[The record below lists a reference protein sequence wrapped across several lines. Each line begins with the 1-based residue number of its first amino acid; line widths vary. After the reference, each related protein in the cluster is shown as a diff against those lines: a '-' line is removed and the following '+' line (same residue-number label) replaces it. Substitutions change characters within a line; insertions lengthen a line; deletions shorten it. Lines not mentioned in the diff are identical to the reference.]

1 MKKLAINTL
10 GCKTNQ
16 LESSIMAESFEKYGF
31 EIVKF
36 NEIADIYIINTC
48 SVTAKSDNESRYF
61 IRQAKRKNPEAKI
74 VVTGC
79 YAQVS
84 PEEVSKIEGVD
95 FVIGNTEKFNIAEI
109 VLNSQEKISVSDI
122 MKESEFRD
130 KKVFSASGRT
140 RAVIKIQDGCNNRC
154 TYCIIPYARG
164 KSRSNSINNVI
175 EQIKEL
181 TLLGFSE
188 ITLSGI
194 HLGLWGLDLEPKM
207 SILDLLLEIEKIDSL
222 KRYRISSLYPTE
234 ISDEMIELFAK
245 SKKFCRHLHISLQS
259 ADNTVL
265 KEMGRVYSIETYL
278 KLVDKLV
285 KKIPDIAVGS
295 DVIVGFPGE
304 TQEMF
309 ENTCINLQGADI
321 SYLHVFPF
329 SRRKGTPAA
338 EMQNQINENEKKSR
352 AEQLKQIASDK
363 NLLFKNSQL
372 NKTFEVI
379 VEKTRDKKTNK
390 LKAITDNY
398 LTVLF
403 DGDDSFHGEI
413 VVVKTTEIIN
423 HNLYGVL
430 V

>member
-16 LESSIMAESFEKYGF
+16 LESSVIAESFEKYGF
-31 EIVKF
+31 ELVKF
-36 NEIADIYIINTC
+36 SEIADIYIINSC

-61 IRQAKRKNPEAKI
+61 IRQAKRKNPNAKI

-84 PEEVSKIEGVD
+84 PEEVSKIDDVD
-95 FVIGNTEKFNIAEI
+95 FVIGNTEKLNITEI
-109 VLNSQEKISVSDI
+109 VLNSEVKISVSDI
-122 MKESEFRD
+122 MKESEFQNQ
-130 KKVFSASGRT
+130 KVYSASGRT

-164 KSRSNSINNVI
+164 KSRSNSISNII

-181 TLLGFSE
+181 TSLGFNE

-194 HLGLWGLDLEPKM
+194 HLGLWGLDLQPNL

-234 ISDEMIELFAK
+234 ISDEMIELFSK

-265 KEMGRVYSIETYL
+265 KAMGRVYPIEIYL
-278 KLVDKLV
+278 DLVDKLI
-285 KKIPDIAVGS
+285 KKIPDISIGS

-309 ENTCINLQGADI
+309 ENTCRNLQSTNI
-321 SYLHVFPF
+321 SYLHVFPY
-329 SRRKGTPAA
+329 SRRQGTPAA
-338 EMQNQINENEKKSR
+338 EMTNQINENEKKDR
-352 AEQLKQIASDK
+352 AEKLKQIAADK
-363 NLLFKNSQL
+363 NLLFKKDQL
-372 NKTFEVI
+372 NKIFEVI
-379 VEKTRDKKTNK
+379 VEKSRDKETNK
-390 LKAITDNY
+390 LKGVTDNY

-403 DGDDSFHGEI
+403 DGEESLKGKIIE
-413 VVVKTTEIIN
+413 VKTVEIIN
-423 HNLYGVL
+423 QSLFGV
-430 V
+430 VI